1 MHLCNHLTASN
12 ANAGVYDIEDPLG
25 MDEAGD
31 LVVTTTRRAISR
43 IAFVAAET
51 ASRFERES
59 IEHDPMAW
67 LFAPRRLFDGQAAI
81 DACLERTDFQ
91 RAILLHGLSI
101 GLDTDPK
108 EIDHLLDDEDEDE
121 LEEMWS
127 FDRSPA
133 IAKHT
138 MGADARLY
146 SATIDHQLAGTIQH
160 GFHASMASSM
170 DEFRLRVGNIFG
182 TSMMN
187 HAVIRE
193 GVNPKVPMVEGL
205 VAPEVLETLVS
216 VPSYSGRRVAVT
228 AERIVELDS

>member
-1 MHLCNHLTASN
+1 MHLCNRQTASTLN
-12 ANAGVYDIEDPLG
+12 PGIYDIEDPLG

-67 LFAPRRLFDGQAAI
+67 LFAPRRIFEGQAAI
-81 DACLERTDFQ
+81 DACLERNDFQ
-91 RAILLHGLSI
+91 RAILLHGLSL
-101 GLDTDPK
+101 GLDADRE
-108 EIDHLLDDEDEDE
+108 EIDDLLDDDEDELSSYHLD
-121 LEEMWS
+121 
-127 FDRSPA
+127 PA
-133 IAKHT
+133 IAQYRSNAQ
-138 MGADARLY
+138 MRLY
-146 SATIDHQLAGTIQH
+146 SATIDHQLAGKIQH

-170 DEFRLRVGNIFG
+170 GEFRSRVADIFG
-182 TSMMN
+182 TEIVN
-187 HAVIRE
+187 HAVLRE
-193 GVNPKVPMVEGL
+193 GVNPKVRMVEGL

>member
-101 GLDTDPK
+101 GLDADPE
-108 EIDHLLDDEDEDE
+108 EIDDLLDDDDDDEQE
-121 LEEMWS
+121 VMWC

-133 IAKHT
+133 ISRHT
-138 MGADARLY
+138 QGPEARLY

-170 DEFRLRVGNIFG
+170 DEFRMRLANIFG
-182 TSMMN
+182 TSMVN

-193 GVNPKVPMVEGL
+193 GVNPKVRMVEGL
-205 VAPEVLETLVS
+205 IAPEVLETLVS
-216 VPSYSGRRVAVT
+216 VPGYSGRRVAVT